1 MNKFVIKKLLYLLKF
16 GGLFLLAALNNR
28 LTYFHPRAG
37 LLKPN
42 SEDRYS
48 CLFHETLFVVIA
60 LQDRGR
66 GTLRS
71 GGPEFFFLYIY
82 NNLKKNYLSTCKK
95 NFGNTHFF
103 MSIKLNFAP

>member
-16 GGLFLLAALNNR
+16 GGLFLLGALDNR

-42 SEDRYS
+42 SEDRYP

-66 GTLRS
+66 GTLRF
-71 GGPEFFFLYIY
+71 GGPEFFFFFIYIII
-82 NNLKKNYLSTCKK
+82 LKKFICLPAKK
-95 NFGNTHFF
+95 NLGTLIF
-103 MSIKLNFAP
+103 LCQ

>member
-82 NNLKKNYLSTCKK
+82 KNLKKIICLPAKK
-95 NFGNTHFF
+95 NLGTLIF
-103 MSIKLNFAP
+103 LCQ